1 MPRNKNHENFTD
13 AVLLIKQRGYKKRRE
28 DIVSSNEFE

>member
-13 AVLLIKQRGYKKRRE
+13 KQRGYKKRRE
-28 DIVSSNEFE
+28 NIVSSNEFE